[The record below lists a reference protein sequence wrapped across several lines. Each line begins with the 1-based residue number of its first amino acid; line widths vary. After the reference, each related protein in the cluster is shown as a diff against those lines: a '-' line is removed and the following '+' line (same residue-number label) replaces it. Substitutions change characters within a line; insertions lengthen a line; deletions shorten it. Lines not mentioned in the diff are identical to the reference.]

1 MADHPDKSPVPAIGR
16 DLLES
21 LPLVAFEVDAAGRIL
36 PGACGGAHPRRDAG
50 WAIRAGETV
59 SAVFGP
65 TSRLTTM
72 IEAALAGG
80 VRSTL
85 DVPLDDRLFQVST
98 SARRD
103 DAGAI
108 VGAAVLALDVTDARE
123 AKSALTARDAQLRLL
138 VDTALD
144 AVVTCDV
151 ASRIV
156 DWNTGAER
164 LFGWSRDEAI
174 GKSLT
179 ETVVPED
186 LRAAHDAGMKRFL
199 ATGEGPVLG
208 RRIEIEAVDRDGRRF
223 PIELAI
229 NPIPTPS
236 GMLFSAFL
244 RDISGRIEA
253 ERRLAGSEYRLR
265 SALDAMRAGAWDLQ
279 LDSDGRVAG
288 ADADARSKD
297 LLGEDAHRLPAARS
311 RVHPDDRE
319 LVARAWMSHLSG
331 YEPRYDIE
339 YRVIDDEGTVGWRR
353 DLGMLVDEV
362 DGDREGDGQGE
373 DFAGRVRRPR
383 RVIGVVTDVTGAHE
397 MAESLAAA
405 RKLEAVGQVASSFA
419 HDLNNVLAAVIGHA
433 TLAATVPDLPPK
445 AKRSLE
451 TIREAVTRG
460 RTFTQNM
467 LMLGRPGR
475 GKSRQV
481 DPVSIIQDTTR
492 LAQPILGEG
501 MRVDVRLEPELPR
514 IECDGNQMQQA
525 ILNVLINAR
534 DASGG
539 EGRVVITARRT
550 EEHDD
555 RGRPYV
561 CLEIADEGP
570 GMMPDVLAAATRPF
584 FTTKG
589 DRGTGLG
596 LAMVDAF
603 ANESGGRL
611 RIDSAPGAGTTI
623 RLHLPAARGAVAPAA
638 ASTSAPTGDAVG
650 PLEPS
655 ATRVLVVEDHPLLR
669 PMLVEALA
677 NAGYDV
683 EGVPDGDAAL
693 ARPVEVAPQAL
704 VVDVNL
710 PGRRGDEVAAAMRD
724 RIGTDVPVLF
734 ITGNADFQAPAWP
747 RVTLLRKPFELHELA
762 ERIAEMLATRGG

>member
-1 MADHPDKSPVPAIGR
+1 MAADADESSTLSFGR
-16 DLLES
+16 ELLES
-21 LPLVAFEVDAAGRIL
+21 LPVVAFEVDREGRIL

-50 WAIRAGETV
+50 WAIRAGESA
-59 SAVFGP
+59 SAVFG
-65 TSRLTTM
+65 SNARIVTM
-72 IEAALAGG
+72 LDAAIAGG

-85 DVPLDDRLFQVST
+85 DVPLDDRLFQVAT
-98 SARRD
+98 SPRF
-103 DAGAI
+103 DAEGAI
-108 VGAAVLALDVTDARE
+108 VGVSVLAIDVTDARE

-151 ASRIV
+151 NSTIV
-156 DWNTGAER
+156 DWNSGAER
-164 LFGWSRDEAI
+164 LFGWSRDEAV
-174 GKSLT
+174 GMSLT

-186 LRAAHDAGMKRFL
+186 LRAAHNAGMKRFL

-208 RRIEIEAVDRDGRRF
+208 RRIEIEAVDRSGRRF

-244 RDISGRIEA
+244 RDISSRIDA

-279 LDSDGRVAG
+279 LDSDGRVAE
-288 ADADARSKD
+288 AESDDRAIE
-297 LLGEDAHRLPAARS
+297 LLGEDAMRLPAARN

-319 LVARAWMSHLSG
+319 LVARAWVSHLSG

-339 YRVIDDEGTVGWRR
+339 YRVVDDEGTIGWRR
-353 DLGMLVDEV
+353 DLGMLVDVEDV
-362 DGDREGDGQGE
+362 DGAAPE
-373 DFAGRVRRPR
+373 FAGRVRRPR
-383 RVIGVVTDVTGAHE
+383 RVIGVVTDVTGAHD
-397 MAESLAAA
+397 MAQSLAAA

-419 HDLNNVLAAVIGHA
+419 HDLNNVLAAVLGHA
-433 TLAATVPDLPPK
+433 ALASTLPDLPVR

-475 GKSRQV
+475 ARRNQV
-481 DPVSIIQDTTR
+481 DPAKIIADTER
-492 LAQPILGEG
+492 LARPILGED
-501 MRVDVRLEPELPR
+501 MELAVDLEAELPR
-514 IECDGNQMQQA
+514 IECDGNQFQQA

-534 DASGG
+534 DATDQA
-539 EGRVVITARRT
+539 GRVSIRARRT
-550 EEHDD
+550 EEHDH
-555 RGRPYV
+555 RGRPFICV
-561 CLEIADEGP
+561 EIADDGP
-570 GMMPDVLAAATRPF
+570 GMMPDVLNAATRPF

-603 ANESGGRL
+603 AGESGGRL
-611 RIDSAPGAGTTI
+611 RIESAPGAGTTI
-623 RLHLPAARGAVAPAA
+623 QMYLPAARGAA
-638 ASTSAPTGDAVG
+638 APTVGEVVEGDTT
-650 PLEPS
+650 PPDPS
-655 ATRVLVVEDHPLLR
+655 ATRVLVIEDHPLLR

-677 NAGYDV
+677 NGGYDV
-683 EGVPDGDAAL
+683 EGVADGDAAL
-693 ARPVEVAPQAL
+693 ARPLDAAPHAL

-710 PGRRGDEVAAAMRD
+710 PGRRGDEVAGALRG
-724 RIGTDVPVLF
+724 RIGADVPVLF
-734 ITGNADFQAPAWP
+734 ITGNEEFHPPPWP
-747 RVTLLRKPFELHELA
+747 RIALLRKPFELHELG
-762 ERIAEMLATRGG
+762 ERIDELLRGGAD